1 LHPVLLEEDL
11 KTRHTTF
18 QLITAFAA
26 VYIIWG
32 STYLGIRIAIESIP
46 PFLMAG
52 TRFLIAGSIL
62 YLIARIKSK
71 EKLTLKHWRSGL
83 IIGGLLLLGGNGGVV
98 WAEQFVPSGL
108 TALLVS
114 TVPIWIIIMNWVLPN
129 GEKIS
134 LKTVI
139 GVFLGFIG
147 LFVLVNPQD
156 LTKSGGV
163 DLIGA
168 GVLLFATF
176 TWAIGSIYSNQAELP
191 KSKIMT
197 VAIEMISG
205 GLLLF
210 IFSFITGD
218 AAKFSLE
225 SVSMRSIFS
234 LIYLVLFGSIVA
246 FTAYMWLLEAAGP
259 AKATTYAYV
268 NPVVALLLGWF
279 FADEIITV
287 EIVIAMIIILTAVA
301 LINTD
306 LSYLRTKIMR
316 KRG

>member
-1 LHPVLLEEDL
+1 M
-11 KTRHTTF
+11 KTRSSTLK
-18 QLITAFAA
+18 LILAFAA

-52 TRFLIAGSIL
+52 TRFVIAGSIL
-62 YLIARIKSK
+62 YIIARIKSN
-71 EKLTLKHWRSGL
+71 EKLTLIHWRSGL

-114 TVPIWIIIMNWVLPN
+114 TVPIWIIIMNWMLPN
-129 GEKIS
+129 GEKIT

-147 LFVLVNPQD
+147 LFLLVNPHD

-176 TWAIGSIYSNQAELP
+176 TWAIGSIYSNHAVLP

-205 GLLLF
+205 GILLL

-218 AAKFSLE
+218 VSKFSIE
-225 SVSMRSIFS
+225 EVSTRSVLS
-234 LIYLVLFGSIVA
+234 LIYLIIFGSIIA
-246 FTAYMWLLEAAGP
+246 FTAYMWLLGAAGP
-259 AKATTYAYV
+259 SKATTYAYV

-279 FADEIITV
+279 FVDEIITM
-287 EIVIAMIIILTAVA
+287 EIVIAMVIILSAVA

-306 LSYLRTKIMR
+306 LSYLRSKI
-316 KRG
+316 KRQ

>member
-1 LHPVLLEEDL
+1 M
-11 KTRHTTF
+11 KTRSSTLK
-18 QLITAFAA
+18 LILAFAA

-52 TRFLIAGSIL
+52 TRFVIAGSIL
-62 YLIARIKSK
+62 YIIARIKSN
-71 EKLTLKHWRSGL
+71 EKLTLIHWRSGL

-114 TVPIWIIIMNWVLPN
+114 TVPIWIIIMNWMLPN
-129 GEKIS
+129 GEKIT

-147 LFVLVNPQD
+147 LFLLVNPHD

-176 TWAIGSIYSNQAELP
+176 TWAIGSIYSNHAVLP

-205 GLLLF
+205 GILLL

-218 AAKFSLE
+218 VSKFSIE
-225 SVSMRSIFS
+225 EVSTRSVLS
-234 LIYLVLFGSIVA
+234 LIYLIIFGSIIA
-246 FTAYMWLLEAAGP
+246 FTAYMWLLGAAGP
-259 AKATTYAYV
+259 SKATTYAYV

-279 FADEIITV
+279 FVDEIITM
-287 EIVIAMIIILTAVA
+287 EIVIAMVIILTAVA
-301 LINTD
+301 LINTN
-306 LSYLRTKIMR
+306 LSTFRLKR
-316 KRG
+316 KRE

>member
-1 LHPVLLEEDL
+1 LE
-11 KTRHTTF
+11 TRHKPF
-18 QLITAFAA
+18 QLIVAFAA

-52 TRFLIAGSIL
+52 TRFVIAGSIL
-62 YLIARIKSK
+62 YIIARIKSN
-71 EKLTLKHWRSGL
+71 EIPTLIHWRSGL

-114 TVPIWIIIMNWVLPN
+114 TVPIWIIIMNWILPN
-129 GEKIS
+129 GEKIT

-147 LFVLVNPQD
+147 LFLLVNPHD
-156 LTKSGGV
+156 LTTSGGV

-176 TWAIGSIYSNQAELP
+176 TWAIGSIYSNHAELP

-205 GLLLF
+205 GVLLF
-210 IFSFITGD
+210 LFSFITGD
-218 AAKFSLE
+218 AAKFSFELV
-225 SVSMRSIFS
+225 SVRSLLS
-234 LIYLVLFGSIVA
+234 LLYLILFGSIVA
-246 FTAYMWLLEAAGP
+246 FTAYMWLLGAAGP

-279 FADEIITV
+279 FVDEIITL
-287 EIVIAMIIILTAVA
+287 EIVIAMVIILTAVA

-306 LSYLRTKIMR
+306 LSYVRSKFI
-316 KRG
+316 KKAD

>member
-1 LHPVLLEEDL
+1 M
-11 KTRHTTF
+11 KTRSSTLK
-18 QLITAFAA
+18 LILAFAA

-32 STYLGIRIAIESIP
+32 STYLGIRIAIETIP
-46 PFLMAG
+46 PFLMASS
-52 TRFLIAGSIL
+52 RFLIAGTIL
-62 YLIARIKSK
+62 FLIARIKSK
-71 EKLTLKHWRSGL
+71 EKLTLIHWRSGF

-129 GEKIS
+129 GEKIT

-139 GVFLGFIG
+139 GVLLGFIG
-147 LFVLVNPQD
+147 LFLLVNPQD

-176 TWAIGSIYSNQAELP
+176 TWAIGSIYSNHAVLP

-205 GLLLF
+205 GVLLL

-218 AAKFSLE
+218 ASRFSIE
-225 SVSMRSIFS
+225 EVSTRSMLS
-234 LIYLVLFGSIVA
+234 LIYLILFGSIVA

-259 AKATTYAYV
+259 SKATTYAYV

-279 FADEIITV
+279 FVDEIITI
-287 EIVIAMIIILTAVA
+287 EIVIAMIIILSAVA

-306 LSYLRTKIMR
+306 LSYLRSKIKR
-316 KRG
+316 K

>member
-1 LHPVLLEEDL
+1 L
-11 KTRHTTF
+11 KTRSSTLK
-18 QLITAFAA
+18 LILAFAA

-52 TRFLIAGSIL
+52 TRFVIAGSIL
-62 YLIARIKSK
+62 YIIARIKSN
-71 EKLTLKHWRSGL
+71 EKLTLIHWRSGL

-114 TVPIWIIIMNWVLPN
+114 TVPIWIIIMNWMLPN
-129 GEKIS
+129 GEKIT

-147 LFVLVNPQD
+147 LFLLVNPHD

-176 TWAIGSIYSNQAELP
+176 TWAIGSIYSNHAVLP

-205 GLLLF
+205 GILLL

-218 AAKFSLE
+218 VSKFSIE
-225 SVSMRSIFS
+225 EVSTRSVLS
-234 LIYLVLFGSIVA
+234 LIYLIIFGSIIA
-246 FTAYMWLLEAAGP
+246 FTAYMWLLGAAGP
-259 AKATTYAYV
+259 SKATTYAYV

-279 FADEIITV
+279 FVDEIITM
-287 EIVIAMIIILTAVA
+287 EIVIAMVIILTAVA
-301 LINTD
+301 LINTN
-306 LSYLRTKIMR
+306 LSTFRLKR
-316 KRG
+316 KRE